1 MVSLSKR
8 LDIETEGEVLWENS
22 EEEIGFGDILK
33 KGKMLD
39 AFEKGMSILHVY
51 TGMVGGKEA
60 ERVAEVELNGIFL
73 P

>member
-1 MVSLSKR
+1 
-8 LDIETEGEVLWENS
+8 
-22 EEEIGFGDILK
+22 
-33 KGKMLD
+33 MLD